1 MHNLMGLYKRKEI
14 FIAAN
19 VYKLNNEKLDIEKS
33 ILSINKKI
41 HLLNQAIHDL
51 KLAFNQ
57 KLKNTIISYKLIRA
71 EKMNVLSLTNQ
82 KSSLLSSKDEL
93 EEDLLKIQQKI
104 IEAKINHKKYIIKI
118 EKLSYAI
125 EYIANLDYS

>member
-125 EYIANLDYS
+125 EYIANLHYS

>member
-1 MHNLMGLYKRKEI
+1 MGLYKRKEI